1 MDDNQHISKPG
12 QTRNPTELLYDQTQS
27 LSELVVI
34 QKSQKEQIDE
44 LQHQNE
50 RVIGLL
56 ADLVRDAPDSGMT
69 HVKIENINMPFGALI
84 GFLVK
89 VSLAS
94 IPAFLILL
102 LIYALILFG
111 LSLLGFTLGGL
122 F

>member
-1 MDDNQHISKPG
+1 MDDNQQVSKPD

-111 LSLLGFTLGGL
+111 LSLIGFTLGGL